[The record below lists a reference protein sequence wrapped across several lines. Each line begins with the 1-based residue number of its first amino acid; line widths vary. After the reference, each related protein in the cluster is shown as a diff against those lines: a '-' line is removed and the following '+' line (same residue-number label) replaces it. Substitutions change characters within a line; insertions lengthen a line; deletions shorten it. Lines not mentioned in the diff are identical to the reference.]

1 MEKKAKEQNLGG
13 ICEASGI
20 WETSESHL
28 RGILEASGKHLG
40 GIWETFGR
48 HLGKF
53 GRHLGGIWADLAHKR
68 GGQEDIYKRAIC
80 H

>member
-1 MEKKAKEQNLGG
+1 MEKKAKEQDLGG

-40 GIWETFGR
+40 NIWEAFGR
-48 HLGKF
+48 HLG
-53 GRHLGGIWADLAHKR
+53 GIWGGIWADLAHKK
-68 GGQEDIYKRAIC
+68 GGQEEIDRRTIF

>member
-1 MEKKAKEQNLGG
+1 MEKEAKEQDLGG

-40 GIWETFGR
+40 GISEA
-48 HLGKF
+48 F
-53 GRHLGGIWADLAHKR
+53 GRHLGGIWGDLAHKR
-68 GGQEDIYKRAIC
+68 GGQEEIDRRAIY